1 MMNNIKIEEMNLSH
15 LEIIKNI
22 LTSEFD
28 DFWNYNVLKEE
39 LENKN
44 SKYLV
49 AKIDNEI
56 IGFAGIKIIL
66 DEADIMN
73 IVVKKNFRNNGVG
86 SLLLKNLIELSKDL
100 NISSISLE
108 VDETNIVAINL
119 YKKFDFKEIGNRKNY
134 YKNNNAILMSKKSN

>member
-1 MMNNIKIEEMNLSH
+1 MNDIEINKTNLKDLENIKD
-15 LEIIKNI
+15 I
-22 LTSEFD
+22 LTSKFD
-28 DFWNYNVLKEE
+28 DFWSFNILKEE
-39 LENKN
+39 LENEN

-86 SLLLKNLIELSKDL
+86 SLLLKNLINLSKDL

-134 YKNNNAILMSKKSN
+134 YKNNNAILMSKKLN

>member
-1 MMNNIKIEEMNLSH
+1 MMNNIKIEGMNLSH

-56 IGFAGIKIIL
+56 IGFAGIKVIL
-66 DEADIMN
+66 DEANIMN
-73 IVVKKNFRNNGVG
+73 IVVKKNFRNNGIG
-86 SLLLKNLIELSKDL
+86 SLLLKNLISLSKEL
-100 NISSISLE
+100 RLSSILLE

-119 YKKFDFKEIGNRKNY
+119 YKKFNLKEIGNRKNY
-134 YKNNNAILMSKKSN
+134 YKNNNAILMSKKLN

>member
-1 MMNNIKIEEMNLSH
+1 MNNININQMNLKD
-15 LEIIKNI
+15 LENIKDI

-56 IGFAGIKIIL
+56 IGFAGIKVIL
-66 DEADIMN
+66 DGADIMN
-73 IVVKKNFRNNGVG
+73 IVVKKNFRNNGIG
-86 SLLLKNLIELSKDL
+86 SLLLKNLISLSKEL
-100 NISSISLE
+100 RLSSILLE

-134 YKNNNAILMSKKSN
+134 YKNNNAILMSKKLN

>member
-1 MMNNIKIEEMNLSH
+1 MNNIKIEEMNLSH

-56 IGFAGIKIIL
+56 IGFAGIKVIL

-86 SLLLKNLIELSKDL
+86 SLILKNLINLSKELSL
-100 NISSISLE
+100 SSISLE
-108 VDETNIVAINL
+108 VDEANIVAINL

-134 YKNNNAILMSKKSN
+134 YKNNNAILMSKKLN

>member
-44 SKYLV
+44 SKYLI

-73 IVVKKNFRNNGVG
+73 IVVKKNFRNNGIG
-86 SLLLKNLIELSKDL
+86 SLLLKNLIKLSIDL

-134 YKNNNAILMSKKSN
+134 YKNNNAILMSKKLN

>member
-1 MMNNIKIEEMNLSH
+1 MNDIDIKKMNFKDLENIKE
-15 LEIIKNI
+15 I
-22 LTSEFD
+22 LTSKFD
-28 DFWNYNVLKEE
+28 NFWNYNVLKEE
-39 LENKN
+39 LENEN

-73 IVVKKNFRNNGVG
+73 IVVKKNFRNNGIG
-86 SLLLKNLIELSKDL
+86 SLLLKNLISLSKEL
-100 NISSISLE
+100 RLSSILLE

-134 YKNNNAILMSKKSN
+134 YKNNNAILMSKKLN

>member
-1 MMNNIKIEEMNLSH
+1 MNDIEINKMNLKDLENIKD
-15 LEIIKNI
+15 I

-28 DFWNYNVLKEE
+28 NFWSFNILKEE
-39 LENKN
+39 LENEN

-73 IVVKKNFRNNGVG
+73 IVVKKNFRNNGIG
-86 SLLLKNLIELSKDL
+86 SLLLKNLISLSKEL
-100 NISSISLE
+100 RLSSILLE

-119 YKKFDFKEIGNRKNY
+119 YKKFDFKKIGNRKNY
-134 YKNNNAILMSKKSN
+134 YKNNNAILMSKKLN

>member
-1 MMNNIKIEEMNLSH
+1 MNLKDLENIKD
-15 LEIIKNI
+15 I

-56 IGFAGIKIIL
+56 IGFAGIKVIL

-73 IVVKKNFRNNGVG
+73 IVTKKSFRNNGLG
-86 SLLLKNLIELSKDL
+86 SLLLKNLIELSKNL

-134 YKNNNAILMSKKSN
+134 YKNNNAILMSKKLN

>member
-1 MMNNIKIEEMNLSH
+1 MNNIKIEEMNLSH

-39 LENKN
+39 LENEN

-73 IVVKKNFRNNGVG
+73 IVTKKSFRNNGIG
-86 SLLLKNLIELSKDL
+86 SLLLKSLIELSKDL
-100 NISSISLE
+100 NLLSISLE

-134 YKNNNAILMSKKSN
+134 YKSHHAILMSKKLN